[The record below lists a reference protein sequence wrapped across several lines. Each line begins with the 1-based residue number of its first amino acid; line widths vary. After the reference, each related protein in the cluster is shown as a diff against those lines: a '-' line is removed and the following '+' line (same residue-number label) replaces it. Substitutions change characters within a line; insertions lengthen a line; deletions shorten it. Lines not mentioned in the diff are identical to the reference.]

1 MSHFHEESGKRQA
14 SHWPLCLLFLLQ
26 TLWTISVVLKGRSP
40 DQLYQHQL
48 VACERCRS
56 SDPTSDFL
64 NQKPFGWCW
73 CTLKSENHQLEDLIA
88 LLYHVQ
94 QGFILLVLGG
104 WASLQSIQEP
114 SRSDPNQHSQPP
126 LAPLPTIP
134 PVLTSIWLHLSQ
146 IVFFFFFCSNASTPP
161 SIMPLHF
168 SQPCQ
173 CYSSKNQLL
182 WSLASVFWGFLWC
195 SSPSTFWISP
205 GCIYLRVLQ

>member
-26 TLWTISVVLKGRSP
+26 TLWTISVVLKGWSP

-56 SDPTSDFL
+56 WDPSSDFL
-64 NQKPFGWCW
+64 NQQPFGWCW

-94 QGFILLVLGG
+94 QGFILLVWEVELLYR
-104 WASLQSIQEP
+104 AFKSLHDLTPISIP
-114 SRSDPNQHSQPP
+114 SLLLLHFPP
-126 LAPLPTIP
+126 HLPCSP
-134 PVLTSIWLHLSQ
+134 PFDFTFLKLYS
-146 IVFFFFFCSNASTPP
+146 FFFCSNASAPP

-173 CYSSKNQLL
+173 CYSSKIQLL
-182 WSLASVFWGFLWC
+182 WSLASLFWEFLWC
-195 SSPSTFWISP
+195 SSPSTFWITP
-205 GCIYLRVLQ
+205 GYIYLWVLQ